1 MLRAYLFLL
10 LFIPWTFL
18 ISLSAMISTFFDPSG
33 RIYHFHAR
41 LWSRVGFGIAGISLE
56 VTGAEKVPVDTPVI
70 FMSNHQGNFDI
81 FALFLA
87 LPQRFS
93 WIAKEELFR
102 IPVFGYSMA
111 RAGYVPLNRA
121 GDGRRALKS
130 IETAA
135 AVIRN
140 GRNVVIFPEGSRTS
154 DGRLLPFKNG
164 GFLLAGKA
172 GVPIVPVT
180 INGSMRVNPK
190 TRLELHPG
198 TIRVRIGDPIPTEG
212 LNAPGRQ
219 RLFEDVRRA
228 IDEGLEP

>member
-10 LFIPWTFL
+10 LFIPLTFF
-18 ISLSAMISTFFDPSG
+18 IALSAMICTFFDRSG
-33 RIYHFHAR
+33 RLYHLHAR
-41 LWSRVGFGIAGISLE
+41 GWSRAGFRLAGIRLE

-102 IPVFGYSMA
+102 IPVFGHSIA
-111 RAGYVPLNRA
+111 RAGYVPLNRT
-121 GDGRRALKS
+121 GDGRQALKS
-130 IETAA
+130 IEAA
-135 AVIRN
+135 AAIIRK
-140 GRNVVIFPEGSRTS
+140 GQSVAIFPEGSRTF
-154 DGRLLPFKNG
+154 DGGLLPFKKG

-180 INGSMRVNPK
+180 INGSMLINPK

-198 TIRVRIGDPIPTEG
+198 TIRVRIADPIPTEG
-212 LNAPGRQ
+212 LDLHDRHH
-219 RLFEDVRRA
+219 LLEDVRRT
-228 IDEGLEP
+228 IGEGLEP

>member
-10 LFIPWTFL
+10 LFIPWTFFVAF
-18 ISLSAMISTFFDPSG
+18 SAMICTFFDRSG
-33 RIYHFHAR
+33 RLYHFHAR
-41 LWSRVGFGIAGISLE
+41 LWSRIGFGMAGISLE

-70 FMSNHQGNFDI
+70 FMSNHQGYFDI
-81 FALFLA
+81 LALFLA

-130 IETAA
+130 IEAA
-135 AVIRN
+135 AAIIRN
-140 GRNVVIFPEGSRTS
+140 GQSVVIFPEGSRTF
-154 DGRLLPFKNG
+154 DGGLLPFKKG

-180 INGSMRVNPK
+180 ISGSMRINPK

-198 TIRVRIGDPIPTEG
+198 TIRVRIADPIPTEG
-212 LNAPGRQ
+212 LDVHDRQ
-219 RLFEDVRRA
+219 RLLEDVRRA

>member
-33 RIYHFHAR
+33 RLYHRHAR
-41 LWSRVGFGIAGISLE
+41 LWSRVGLGMAGISLE
-56 VTGAEKVPVDTPVI
+56 MSGADKVPADTPVI

-81 FALFLA
+81 LALFLA
-87 LPQRFS
+87 LPHRFS

-102 IPVFGYSMA
+102 IPVFGQSMA

-121 GDGRRALKS
+121 GDGRQALKS
-130 IETAA
+130 IEAA
-135 AVIRN
+135 AAIIRN
-140 GRNVVIFPEGSRTS
+140 GQSVVIFPEGSRTF
-154 DGRLLPFKNG
+154 DGRLLPFKKG

-180 INGSMRVNPK
+180 INGSMRINPK

-198 TIRVRIGDPIPTEG
+198 TIRVRIADPIPTAG
-212 LNAPGRQ
+212 LGVHDRQ
-219 RLFEDVRRA
+219 RLLDDVRR
-228 IDEGLEP
+228 IIEEGLEP

>member
-1 MLRAYLFLL
+1 MLRAYLFLMV
-10 LFIPWTFL
+10 FIPWTFF
-18 ISLSAMISTFFDPSG
+18 IAFSAMICTFFDRSG
-33 RIYHFHAR
+33 RLYHFHAR
-41 LWSRVGFGIAGISLE
+41 LWSRVSLGMAGISLE
-56 VTGAEKVPVDTPVI
+56 VTGVDKVPFDTPVI
-70 FMSNHQGNFDI
+70 FMSNHQGYFDTL
-81 FALFLA
+81 ALFLA

-130 IETAA
+130 IEAA
-135 AVIRN
+135 AALIRN
-140 GRNVVIFPEGSRTS
+140 GRSVVIFPEGSRTF
-154 DGRLLPFKNG
+154 DGRLLPFKKG

-180 INGSMRVNPK
+180 INGSMKVNPK

-198 TIRVRIGDPIPTEG
+198 TIRVRIADPIPTAS
-212 LNAPGRQ
+212 LDAHDRK
-219 RLFEDVRRA
+219 RLLEDVRRA